1 MKVEDAIS
9 AANRLRPNNG
19 FEDVDKYRWLQE
31 CDALARAQVI
41 RKSLTGDFEGVGA
54 DQAGEDLG
62 ETTELLV
69 PSPYDALYPHYLTAQ
84 IDAALGEFDRAANE
98 LAQYNALLTQFS
110 VWMRQT
116 YPPAKR
122 PKFLY

>member
-1 MKVEDAIS
+1 M
-9 AANRLRPNNG
+9 
-19 FEDVDKYRWLQE
+19 
-31 CDALARAQVI
+31 I
-41 RKSLTGDFEGVGA
+41 RKSRTGDFEGVGA

-116 YPPAKR
+116 YQPAKNT
-122 PKFLY
+122 KFWY